1 MNRLQKEVK
10 IEIPPDLEGIFSN
23 LAIITHNDSEFI
35 IDFIQTGPG
44 LPPKVKVRIYLTPHH
59 AKRFLI
65 ALQDNINKYEAQFG
79 EIKLPPVIGGEI
91 IRE

>member
-1 MNRLQKEVK
+1 MNKEVK
-10 IEIPPDLEGIFSN
+10 IEIPQDLEAIFSN
-23 LAIITHNDSEFI
+23 LAVITHNESEFI

-44 LPPKVKVRIYLTPHH
+44 VPPKVKVRIYLTPQH
-59 AKRFLI
+59 AKRFLF
-65 ALQDNINKYEAQFG
+65 ALQENLGKYEAQFG

>member
-1 MNRLQKEVK
+1 MSKEVK

-23 LAIITHNDSEFI
+23 LAVITHNESEFI

-44 LPPKVKVRIYLTPHH
+44 IPPKVKVRIYLTPQH
-59 AKRFLI
+59 AKRFLF
-65 ALQDNINKYEAQFG
+65 ALQENLGKYEAQFG
-79 EIKLPPVIGGEI
+79 EIRLPPMIGGDV